1 MERRASPR
9 YPLSL
14 RAVIYPNSGSTILQ
28 TARTNNIS
36 SAGVYL
42 LVEKRFVP
50 NESFDLTLSFETE
63 ERTEV
68 QFRTK
73 AKVVRTEASSG
84 YVGVAARISPCAM
97 VRVAGRVG
105 NS

>member
-1 MERRASPR
+1 MERRGSSR

-42 LVEKRFVP
+42 LVEKKFVP
-50 NESFDLTLSFETE
+50 DESFDLTLSFQTE
-63 ERTEV
+63 ECTEV
-68 QFRTK
+68 QFRTT
-73 AKVVRTEASSG
+73 AKVVRTEACSG
-84 YVGVAARISPCAM
+84 YIGVAAKISPCAIM
-97 VRVAGRVG
+97 RVAGRMG